1 MSVSFRKNILWN
13 LLGQGAPLLAALF
26 AMPVLIARLGTE
38 RFGLMAIG
46 WMLIGYFSLFD
57 FGLGRAL
64 TQMVARYRAEKRDAE
79 VPAMTWTAL
88 AAMAALGALAGLAL
102 FLLAPWMVRSALHV
116 PAALHDDAMRGFLY
130 IAPAIP
136 FVVFATG
143 LRGVLEAQHAFR
155 LLNLIRTPVGVL
167 TFLGPL
173 LVLPFAQ
180 TFAAMA
186 AVLAL
191 LRVLTAAGMV
201 WACVRAA
208 PDFTRVAFD
217 RRTLPA
223 LLRFGGWMTVSNV
236 IGPLMVNMDRFVIG
250 AVLSLSAVAYY
261 TTPYEMITRLLV
273 VPGAIAGVCF
283 PLFAHFADDPRAAR
297 AMFHKSV
304 RYTALFMLLA
314 CGVAIVFGREI
325 LHWWLGAE
333 FAAQS
338 TRVLQWL
345 AVGVAINGLAHIPF
359 AFVQGIG
366 DARATALFH
375 LLELALYLPL
385 LLAMLHLF
393 GIAGA
398 AIAWCARVALDAAL
412 LFGYAHRRLG
422 RAA

>member
-1 MSVSFRKNILWN
+1 VSFRNNILWN
-13 LLGQGAPLLAALF
+13 LVGQGAPLLAALF

-64 TQMVARYRAEKRDAE
+64 TQLVARYRAERRDAD
-79 VPAMTWTAL
+79 VPAVMWTAL
-88 AAMAALGALAGLAL
+88 AAMALLGVAAGLAL
-102 FLLAPWMVRSALHV
+102 FLLAPWMVRTALHV
-116 PAALHDDAMRGFLY
+116 PAALHADAVLGFRL

-155 LLNLIRTPVGVL
+155 LLNLIRTPIGVL
-167 TFLGPL
+167 TFAGPL
-173 LVLPFAQ
+173 LVLPYTTDFAAIAGVLALIRVA
-180 TFAAMA
+180 TTAAMA
-186 AVLAL
+186 
-191 LRVLTAAGMV
+191 
-201 WACVRAA
+201 WACVRAV
-208 PDFTRVAFD
+208 PGFTQVAFD

-297 AMFHKSV
+297 AMFWKSV
-304 RYTALFMLLA
+304 RYTLLFMLAA
-314 CGVAIVFGREI
+314 CGVALVFAHDI
-325 LHWWLGAE
+325 LRLWLGAE
-333 FAAQS
+333 FADGGA
-338 TRVLQWL
+338 RVLQWL

-385 LLAMLHLF
+385 LFGLLHLF

-398 AIAWCARVALDAAL
+398 AIAWCARVTLDCVL
-412 LFGYAHRRLG
+412 LFAYAQRRLE